1 MSESIPQPG
10 AAARSCPSCGDAM
23 RREAYEGKIQ
33 GRVDLDVCYACH
45 AIWFDQFESAALTP
59 GAVLKLFEEI
69 AEKRDAAARPLAEM
83 LRCVTCRGVLKF
95 TYDMERSNRIT
106 YYRCVAGHGR
116 LTTFVQFLLEKNFI
130 RSLTVAEVEKLKAV
144 VKQVRCSSCGAPI
157 DLARDAQCSYCHAP
171 IAILDAD
178 AVKRALAELSD
189 AERARRTVD
198 PSAAVD
204 AMLAG
209 QRSARAIDAAAF
221 ASGATPSHTG
231 AVDLVVEALD
241 FLMQR

>member
-1 MSESIPQPG
+1 MSL
-10 AAARSCPSCGDAM
+10 
-23 RREAYEGKIQ
+23 EAYEGKVQ
-33 GRVDLDVCYACH
+33 ARVDLDVCFACH
-45 AIWFDQFESAALTP
+45 AIWFDQYESAQLTP
-59 GAVLKLFEEI
+59 GAMLKLFEEI
-69 AEKRDAAARPLAEM
+69 AEKRDTAARPLGEM
-83 LRCVTCRGVLKF
+83 LRCVCRGVLKL
-95 TYDMERSNRIT
+95 TYDMQRSNRIT

-130 RSLTVAEVEKLKAV
+130 RSLTVAEVEKLSAV

-157 DLARDAQCSYCHAP
+157 DLARDAQCAYCHAP
-171 IAILDAD
+171 IAILDAE
-178 AVKRALAELSD
+178 AVKRTIAELSD
-189 AERARRTVD
+189 EERARRTVD
-198 PSAAVD
+198 PTAAVD

-221 ASGATPSHTG
+221 ASGATPAQSG